1 MHIAGQRLTV
11 AEDGTEIHL
20 TSPWLPGLRL
30 WFANGHPES
39 SYLTDVEV
47 SAGGATSPTNAPDD
61 QVTFRSPSTSA
72 SLTPH
77 AAPSSG

>member
-1 MHIAGQRLTV
+1 MRIAGQRLTV

-30 WFANGHPES
+30 WFANGHPEG

-47 SAGGATSPTNAPDD
+47 SAGGATSPANAPDD

-72 SLTPH
+72 S
-77 AAPSSG
+77 